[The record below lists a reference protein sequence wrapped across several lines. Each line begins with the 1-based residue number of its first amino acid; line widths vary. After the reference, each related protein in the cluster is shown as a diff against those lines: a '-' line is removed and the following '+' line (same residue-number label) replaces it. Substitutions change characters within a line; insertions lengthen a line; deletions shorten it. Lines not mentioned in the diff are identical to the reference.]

1 MNGLGDTMLEDAV
14 IGEDASDRAEAFDD
28 RLAESSPLAFRVAY
42 SVLRHRQDAEDVAQE
57 ALVRAYRKIGALRD
71 GARFRAWLVRIA
83 WRLAIDFRRSGRRRE
98 VREQAWVETPRAGP
112 DDLAA
117 AGEFRERL
125 WVAIDALPETLRL
138 VVVLG
143 SLEGHTMSELSRLL
157 ELPEGTVKSR
167 LHEARKRLAE
177 ALR

>member
-1 MNGLGDTMLEDAV
+1 MNGVAETMFDDAV
-14 IGEDASDRAEAFDD
+14 IREGASDQADAFDD

-42 SVLRHRQDAEDVAQE
+42 SVLRQRQDAEDVAQE
-57 ALVRAYRKIGALRD
+57 ALVRAYRKIGSLRD
-71 GARFRAWLVRIA
+71 AGRFRAWLVRIA
-83 WRLAIDFRRSGRRRE
+83 WRLALDLRRSGRRRE
-98 VREQAWVETPRAGP
+98 VREQVFVETPRPGP
-112 DDLAA
+112 DELAA
-117 AGEFRERL
+117 QCEFRERL

-143 SLEGHTMSELSRLL
+143 SLEGHTMNELSRLL
-157 ELPEGTVKSR
+157 DLPEGTVKSR